1 MKLELLKSR
10 VLNSFI
16 EGCGNN
22 LKYEINAA
30 QLIRLLKE
38 KNLVLSKTSEKRELG
53 LAVIDEIPNLIVGL
67 SRARTQLISVE
78 GHCLNNVECFI
89 KDIENH
95 LPYLRQTK
103 ALSA

>member
-16 EGCGNN
+16 EYCGNN
-22 LKYEINAA
+22 LRYEIKAA
-30 QLIRLLKE
+30 QLVRLLKE
-38 KNLVLSKTSEKRELG
+38 KNLVLSKTSEKRALG
-53 LAVIDEIPNLIVGL
+53 LAVLDEVPNLVIGL
-67 SRARTQLISVE
+67 SRSRTQLISVE
-78 GHCLNNVECFI
+78 GHCLNNVDCFI

-95 LPYLRQTK
+95 LPYLRQVK